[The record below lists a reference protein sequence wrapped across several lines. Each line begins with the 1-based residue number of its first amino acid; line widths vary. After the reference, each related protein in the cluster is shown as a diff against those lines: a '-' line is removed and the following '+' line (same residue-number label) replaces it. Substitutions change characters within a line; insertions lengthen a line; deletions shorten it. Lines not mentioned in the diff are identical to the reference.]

1 MIHSRNL
8 VANGHVLDGF
18 GCAKMSRWIRDNR
31 RNRGSIVD
39 ALARVDGTTFAK
51 YVSEVAT
58 AISGWLLRESRR
70 CRRHGWCVVVAFFVG
85 RGRRGERCRHER
97 GVRSQTR
104 EAWTSEKSV
113 TRIFQNIL
121 RKMEDS
127 RDAWHLRRTS
137 AQNICVNEILL
148 LCSKKSILIIGGG
161 SRWKDDDKVTVTT
174 NSNTNS

>member
-18 GCAKMSRWIRDNR
+18 GCAKMSRWICDNR

-39 ALARVDGTTFAK
+39 ACEGWRNDVREVCQRSRDGYFRL
-51 YVSEVAT
+51 VVAWEP
-58 AISGWLLRESRR
+58 SLSSSWLM
-70 CRRHGWCVVVAFFVG
+70 CRRRVFCWSREEGREVSTWKRSAFADTRSLNFREERDTNLPEYFTEDG
-85 RGRRGERCRHER
+85 RF
-97 GVRSQTR
+97 
-104 EAWTSEKSV
+104 AWRV
-113 TRIFQNIL
+113 
-121 RKMEDS
+121 
-127 RDAWHLRRTS
+127 TS